1 MAYPN
6 QHIDIEAT
14 HSRDHVI
21 ESDIVKIRFN
31 LDIESTC
38 KTHSIV
44 KLLQQNLQP
53 RTFSQTLPSRKYC

>member
-21 ESDIVKIRFN
+21 VPDIVKIRFN
-31 LDIESTC
+31 LDIESTY
-38 KTHSIV
+38 KAHSVV

-53 RTFSQTLPSRKYC
+53 QPFSQTLS